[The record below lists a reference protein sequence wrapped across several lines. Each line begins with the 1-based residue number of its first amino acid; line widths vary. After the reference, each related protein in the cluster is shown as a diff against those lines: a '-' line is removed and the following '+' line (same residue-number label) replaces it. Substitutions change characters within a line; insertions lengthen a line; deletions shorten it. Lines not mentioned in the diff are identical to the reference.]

1 MTPDFTV
8 FKFTFVLLGGIWFGL
23 LVVILNLMEHRDVK
37 VILCDV
43 DQPFS
48 QEYLSILEL
57 ICIKEIIRGA
67 DINTIESNAIGYGK
81 DHVI

>member
-1 MTPDFTV
+1 M
-8 FKFTFVLLGGIWFGL
+8 LE
-23 LVVILNLMEHRDVK
+23 VILNLMEYRDVK

-57 ICIKEIIRGA
+57 ICIKEIIRGS
-67 DINTIESNAIGYGK
+67 DINNIESNAIGYGK

>member
-1 MTPDFTV
+1 
-8 FKFTFVLLGGIWFGL
+8 
-23 LVVILNLMEHRDVK
+23 MENRDVK